1 MAEINPHYQ
10 KLKMSYLFQEI
21 EKRSESARLKNPDLL
36 NFGIGDVTLPLAKPI
51 VKAMC
56 AAISELGE
64 TNTHRGYGPG
74 GGYSFLREKIAQ
86 HDFSDQIS
94 PDEIFISNSA
104 KSDSANIQELFHPNN
119 IVALADPTYPVYID
133 STVLAGRSK
142 EVSENG
148 TYEGVTY
155 LPCTE
160 ENNFTPPLP
169 SGAVDVIYLCSPNNP
184 TGVALTKNALEKWV
198 DYALKNKA
206 IILFDAAYEAF
217 ITSNAPHSIYEI
229 ENANKVAIEFRS
241 FSKKAGFTSL
251 GCAYTVVPKDLHIP
265 LHSLWKRRVSTKFNG
280 VPYPIQRG
288 AEATYSESGK
298 EVLKCQIVQYQKQT
312 KQLRD
317 GLQKLGYTLFGGI
330 DAPYIWCKAPSKM
343 KSWEFFDYLLEH
355 AGIICT
361 PGSGF
366 GPSGEGFV
374 RFSAFASENTI
385 TQALKRL
392 EALCALH

>member
-1 MAEINPHYQ
+1 MASVNPHYK

-21 EKRSESARLKNPDLL
+21 EKRSLLARAKNPDLL

-51 VKAMC
+51 VDAMC
-56 AAISELGE
+56 KAVQELGE
-64 TNTHRGYGPG
+64 KNTHRGYGPG
-74 GGYSFLREKIAQ
+74 GGYSFLREKIAK

-104 KSDSANIQELFHPNN
+104 KSDSANIQELFHPDN

-133 STVLAGRSK
+133 STVLAGRSRTAN
-142 EVSENG
+142 EDG

-155 LPCTE
+155 LSCTE
-160 ENNFTPPLP
+160 ENDFVPPLP
-169 SGAVDVIYLCSPNNP
+169 SDIVDVIYLCSPNNP
-184 TGVALTKNALEKWV
+184 TGVALTRDALEKWV
-198 DYALKNKA
+198 EYAQKNKA

-217 ITSNAPHSIYEI
+217 ISSDAPHSIYEI
-229 ENANKVAIEFRS
+229 KGAKEVAIEFRS

-288 AEATYSESGK
+288 AEAVYSSEGR
-298 EVLKCQIVQYQKQT
+298 EALKNQIAQYRKQT
-312 KQLRD
+312 KLLRD
-317 GLQKLGYTLFGGI
+317 GLQNLGYTLFGGI
-330 DAPYIWCKAPSKM
+330 DAPYIWCKTPNEM
-343 KSWEFFDYLLEH
+343 KSWEFFDYLLEN

-374 RFSAFASENTI
+374 RFSAFASESAI
-385 TQALKRL
+385 IQALKRL
-392 EALCALH
+392 EALCVSR